1 MTKKKQEALPY
12 YDEPPTK
19 LEMLVDQVSKTAS
32 SDAVGSVHS
41 ISLRVPTIPFSTI
54 QAIAK
59 HSGMSMNKTI
69 VSLIDVALDELWKG
83 LSEDDCQQIQ
93 ALRAGFLRNL
103 IDATPDSQVQAAK
116 GEI

>member
-19 LEMLVDQVSKTAS
+19 LEMLVDQVSKSGS
-32 SDAVGSVHS
+32 SEGTGSVHS

-69 VSLIDVALDELWKG
+69 VALIDVALDELWKG
-83 LSEDDCQQIQ
+83 LSEEDCNQIQ
-93 ALRAGFLRNL
+93 ALRAGYLRNL
-103 IDATPDSQVQAAK
+103 VDAGADNQVQAAK